1 MTEALE
7 VNDTLFITL
16 SIIQNIA
23 LRLISKKEVPKSRK
37 QFLNWKQVKRVLI
50 IAYDNQLADLVE
62 FVNSCKQDSIEVMV
76 AIIYNGKAEQ
86 APKPHFDHVVLD
98 KKQFSFLGLP
108 VGDCLQR
115 LNAKA
120 FDVLINLGNATQIKA
135 LAVSKL
141 VPATCK
147 ISSFQDA
154 VFDLSIDSD
163 KTLHSSDF
171 LKQVVVYLNMIKN
184 D

>member
-1 MTEALE
+1 M
-7 VNDTLFITL
+7 

-23 LRLISKKEVPKSRK
+23 LRLISKKEVPKSQK

-62 FVNSCKQDSIEVMV
+62 FVNSCKQDSIDVLV
-76 AIIYNGKAEQ
+76 AIIYNGKVEQ

-108 VGDCLQR
+108 THDCLQQ
-115 LNAKA
+115 LSVKPW
-120 FDVLINLGNATQIKA
+120 DVLINLGDAQQIKA

-141 VPATCK
+141 VPAICK
-147 ISSFQDA
+147 ISSFQDTI
-154 VFDLSIDSD
+154 FDLSIDSNQS
-163 KTLHSSDF
+163 LHSSDY

>member
-1 MTEALE
+1 
-7 VNDTLFITL
+7 V

-62 FVNSCKQDSIEVMV
+62 FVNTCKQDSIEVLV
-76 AIIYNGKAEQ
+76 AIIYNGKAEH
-86 APKPHFDHVVLD
+86 APKPHFNHSVLD
-98 KKQFSFLGLP
+98 KKQFSFLGFP
-108 VGDCLQR
+108 TNDCLQQ
-115 LNAKA
+115 LEASPS
-120 FDVLINLGNATQIKA
+120 DVLINLGNVSQIKA

-147 ISSFQDA
+147 ISSFQDP

-163 KTLHSSDF
+163 KTLHISDY
-171 LKQVVVYLNMIKN
+171 LKQVVVYLNMINPTQKA
-184 D
+184 

>member
-1 MTEALE
+1 M
-7 VNDTLFITL
+7 
-16 SIIQNIA
+16 SIIQTIA
-23 LRLISKKEVPKSRK
+23 LRLITKKEVAKSQK

-62 FVNSCKQDSIEVMV
+62 FVNNCKKDSIDVLV

-108 VGDCLQR
+108 GPGCLQQ
-115 LNAKA
+115 LQAKPW
-120 FDVLINLGNATQIKA
+120 DVLINLGNAQQIKA

-141 VPATCK
+141 VPAVCK
-147 ISSFQDA
+147 ISNFQDNI
-154 VFDLSIDSD
+154 FDLSIESG
-163 KTLHSSDF
+163 KSLHSSDY

-184 D
+184 G

>member
-1 MTEALE
+1 M
-7 VNDTLFITL
+7 

-23 LRLISKKEVPKSRK
+23 LRLISKKEVPKSQK
-37 QFLNWKQVKRVLI
+37 QFLNWKRVKRVLI

-62 FVNSCKQDSIEVMV
+62 FVNNCKQDSIEVLV

-86 APKPHFDHVVLD
+86 APKPQFEHVIMD

-108 VGDCLQR
+108 SPDSLQQ
-115 LNAKA
+115 LNAKSW
-120 FDVLINLGNATQIKA
+120 DVLINLGNASQVKA

-141 VPATCK
+141 VAATCK
-147 ISSFQDA
+147 ISSFQDTI
-154 VFDLSIDSD
+154 FDLSIDSE
-163 KTLHSSDF
+163 KNLHSSDY

>member
-1 MTEALE
+1 MIKD
-7 VNDTLFITL
+7 V

-23 LRLISKKEVPKSRK
+23 LRLISKKEVPKSQK

-62 FVNSCKQDSIEVMV
+62 FVNSCRKDSIEVLV

-108 VGDCLQR
+108 THDCLQQ
-115 LNAKA
+115 LNATSW
-120 FDVLINLGNATQIKA
+120 DVLIDLGNRRQIKA

-141 VPATCK
+141 VAATCK
-147 ISSFQDA
+147 ISSFQDSI
-154 VFDLSIDSD
+154 FDLSIDSD
-163 KTLHSSDF
+163 KNLHSSDY

-184 D
+184 G

>member
-1 MTEALE
+1 M
-7 VNDTLFITL
+7 
-16 SIIQNIA
+16 
-23 LRLISKKEVPKSRK
+23 PKSRR

-62 FVNSCKQDSIEVMV
+62 FVNTCKQDSIEVLV
-76 AIIYNGKAEQ
+76 AIIYNGRAEQ

-108 VGDCLQR
+108 TNNCLQL

-120 FDVLINLGNATQIKA
+120 FDVLINLGNARQIKA
-135 LAVSKL
+135 LAASKL
-141 VPATCK
+141 VAATCR
-147 ISSFQDA
+147 ISSFQDP

-163 KTLHSSDF
+163 KNLHSSDY

>member
-1 MTEALE
+1 M
-7 VNDTLFITL
+7 

-23 LRLISKKEVPKSRK
+23 LRLISKKEVPKSQK
-37 QFLNWKQVKRVLI
+37 QFLNWKQVKHVLI

-62 FVNSCKQDSIEVMV
+62 FVNNCRQDSIGVLV

-86 APKPHFDHVVLD
+86 APKPHFDHVVMD

-108 VGDCLQR
+108 THDYLQQ
-115 LNAKA
+115 LSAKPW
-120 FDVLINLGNATQIKA
+120 DVLINLGNAQQIKA

-147 ISSFQDA
+147 ISSFQDPI
-154 VFDLSIDSD
+154 FDLSIDSD
-163 KTLHSSDF
+163 KSLHSSDY
-171 LKQVVVYLNMIKN
+171 LKQVVLYLNMIKN
-184 D
+184 G

>member
-1 MTEALE
+1 M
-7 VNDTLFITL
+7 

-23 LRLISKKEVPKSRK
+23 LRLISKKEMPKSRK

-62 FVNSCKQDSIEVMV
+62 FVNNCRQDSMEVLV

-108 VGDCLQR
+108 TQDCLQQ
-115 LNAKA
+115 LGAKSW
-120 FDVLINLGNATQIKA
+120 DVMINLGSVQQIKA

-147 ISSFQDA
+147 ISSFQDTI
-154 VFDLSIDSD
+154 FDLSIDSD
-163 KTLHSSDF
+163 KTLHSSDY

>member
-1 MTEALE
+1 
-7 VNDTLFITL
+7 V

-23 LRLISKKEVPKSRK
+23 LRLISKKEVPKSKK
-37 QFLNWKQVKRVLI
+37 QFLNWKQVKRVLL

-62 FVNSCKQDSIEVMV
+62 FVNTCKRDSIDVLV

-86 APKPHFDHVVLD
+86 APKPHFDHLVLD

-108 VGDCLQR
+108 TNDCLQQ
-115 LNAKA
+115 LNAKS
-120 FDVLINLGNATQIKA
+120 FDVLINLGSSSQIKA

-147 ISSFQDA
+147 ISSFQDPI
-154 VFDLSIDSD
+154 FDLSIDSD
-163 KTLHSSDF
+163 TSLHISDY

-184 D
+184 KIQDH

>member
-1 MTEALE
+1 
-7 VNDTLFITL
+7 L

-62 FVNSCKQDSIEVMV
+62 FVNSCRQDSIEVLV

-86 APKPHFDHVVLD
+86 APKPHFEHVVLD

-108 VGDCLQR
+108 GPECLQQLHAR
-115 LNAKA
+115 PW
-120 FDVLINLGNATQIKA
+120 DVLINLGGAQQVKA

-141 VPATCK
+141 VAATCK

-154 VFDLSIDSD
+154 IFDLSIDSD
-163 KTLHSSDF
+163 KTLHSSDY

-184 D
+184 KD